1 MQFCLNDDRFFYHT
15 KDLFPW
21 RRRDRHERALARY
34 FNALGST
41 VAGYDKT
48 PSGLTDQLIKE
59 GIDIHFH
66 DSVDNIPETFRVKE
80 GTLIVLT
87 PAIPDDHREL
97 LFFRKNDFPILKRA
111 EVLGMITRNRKTIA
125 VAGTHGKT
133 TVTTLIAWIMSHTKE
148 SCSAFLGGISKNFSS
163 NLVLNKQS
171 HWVVAEADEYDRSF
185 LHLHPYAAVIT
196 AMDADHLDIY
206 GNIEELHKSFAL
218 FTGQISH
225 EGFLVIKKGLPVAKT
240 ASGPRVFTYSLDDK
254 ADYFASAI
262 TLKEAVYTFDVV
274 TPAGT
279 IGSVSLNH
287 PGLVNIENAVAAVA
301 VTHQLGC
308 EERIIRES
316 LASFSG
322 SQRRF
327 DYVLKTGDFV
337 FIDDYAHHPTE
348 IEATVRSVRALYPGK
363 RITGIFQPHLYS
375 RTRDLAIEFARSL
388 SLLDELIL
396 LEIYPA
402 REKPLKG
409 VSAESIL
416 RHVTIADKM
425 ICSRKEVVD
434 VLKGKRTDV
443 LITMGAGDIDRLI
456 EPIKNIYR

>member
-1 MQFCLNDDRFFYHT
+1 MTDFTSIQRIYFLGAGGIGMS
-15 KDLFPW
+15 
-21 RRRDRHERALARY
+21 ALARY
-34 FNALGST
+34 FNALGKK

-48 PSGLTDQLIKE
+48 PSALTDQLIQE
-59 GIDIHFH
+59 GIDLHFDDTI
-66 DSVDNIPETFRVKE
+66 DSIPEAFRVKE
-80 GTLIVLT
+80 GTLVVLT
-87 PAIPDDHREL
+87 PAVPEDHREL
-97 LFFRKNDFPILKRA
+97 LFFRKNGFSLLKRA
-111 EVLGMITRNRKTIA
+111 EVLGIITGNRKTIA

-133 TVTTLIAWIMSHTKE
+133 TVTTMIAWIMSHTRE
-148 SCSAFLGGISKNFSS
+148 SCSAFLGGISKNFNS
-163 NLVLNKQS
+163 NLVLNTQS
-171 HWVVAEADEYDRSF
+171 QWIVAEADEYDRSF

-206 GNIEELHKSFAL
+206 GNLGELHKSFAR
-218 FTGQISH
+218 FSSQIDRN
-225 EGFLVIKKGLPVAKT
+225 GFLVLKKGLPVQR
-240 ASGPRVFTYSLDDK
+240 SDHECPISTYSLNEK
-254 ADYFASAI
+254 ADYFATAI
-262 TLKEAVYTFDVV
+262 TLNETVYTFDVI

-279 IGSVSLNH
+279 IKSVSLNH
-287 PGLVNIENAVAAVA
+287 PGLVNIENAIASVA

-308 EERIIRES
+308 EESIIRES
-316 LASFSG
+316 LASFNG

-327 DYVLKTGDFV
+327 DYVLKTGKLV
-337 FIDDYAHHPTE
+337 FIDDYAHHPRE

-375 RTRDLAIEFARSL
+375 RTRDLAGEFARSL

-425 ICSRKEVVD
+425 ICSKEELVD
-434 VLKGKRTDV
+434 LLKNKKTEV

>member
-1 MQFCLNDDRFFYHT
+1 MNDFSAIQRIYF
-15 KDLFPW
+15 LGAGGIGMS
-21 RRRDRHERALARY
+21 ALARY
-34 FNALGST
+34 FHTLGKK

-48 PSGLTDQLIKE
+48 PSVLTDQLIKE
-59 GIDIHFH
+59 GIDIHFN
-66 DSVDNIPETFRVKE
+66 DSADNIPEPYRAKE

-87 PAIPDDHREL
+87 PAIPEDHREL
-97 LFFRKNDFPILKRA
+97 LYFRKNGFSLLKRA
-111 EVLGMITRNRKTIA
+111 EVLGMITRSRKTIA

-133 TVTTLIAWIMSHTKE
+133 TVTTMIAWIMSHTKE
-148 SCSAFLGGISKNFSS
+148 SCSAFLGGISKNFNS
-163 NLVLNKQS
+163 NLVLNPQS
-171 HWVVAEADEYDRSF
+171 QWIVAEADEYDRSF

-206 GNIEELHKSFAL
+206 GNLEELHKSFAR
-218 FTGQISH
+218 FTGQISR
-225 EGFLVIKKGLPVAKT
+225 EGFLVMKKGLPVERP
-240 ASGPRVFTYSLDDK
+240 GPGYRVLTYSLDEN

-262 TLKEAVYTFDVV
+262 RLNQTVYTFDIR
-274 TPAGT
+274 TPSGT
-279 IGSVSLNH
+279 IQSVSLDH
-287 PGLVNIENAVAAVA
+287 PGLVNIENAIAAVA
-301 VTHQLGC
+301 VAHQLGC
-308 EERIIRES
+308 GESTIRES

-327 DYVLKTGDFV
+327 DYVLKTGSFV
-337 FIDDYAHHPTE
+337 FIDDYAHHPRE

-375 RTRDLAIEFARSL
+375 RTRDLAVEFARSL

-409 VSAESIL
+409 VSSESIL
-416 RHVTIADKM
+416 RHVTIADKR
-425 ICSRKEVVD
+425 ICSKQELAG
-434 VLKGKRTDV
+434 VLKSKKTEV

>member
-1 MQFCLNDDRFFYHT
+1 MPDFSVIQRIYFLGAGGIGMS
-15 KDLFPW
+15 
-21 RRRDRHERALARY
+21 ALARY
-34 FNALGST
+34 FNTLGKK

-48 PSGLTDQLIKE
+48 PSALTDQLINE
-59 GIDIHFH
+59 GIDLHFN
-66 DSVDNIPETFRVKE
+66 DSMESVPEAFRSKE
-80 GTLIVLT
+80 GTLVVLT
-87 PAIPDDHREL
+87 PAIPEDHREL
-97 LFFRKNDFPILKRA
+97 LFFRRNGFLLLKRA
-111 EVLGMITRNRKTIA
+111 EVLGIITRNKKTIA

-133 TVTTLIAWIMSHTKE
+133 TVTAMIAWIMSHTKE

-163 NLVLNKQS
+163 NLVLNAQS
-171 HWVVAEADEYDRSF
+171 QWMVAEADEYDRSF

-206 GNIEELHKSFAL
+206 GNLGELHKTFAL
-218 FTGQISH
+218 FTDQISRD
-225 EGFLVIKKGLPVAKT
+225 GFLVIKRGLPVQRT
-240 ASGPRVFTYSLDDK
+240 DRGCRIITYSLDEK
-254 ADYFASAI
+254 ADYFASAV
-262 TLKEAVYTFDVV
+262 TLNGSVYTFNVN

-279 IGSVSLNH
+279 LRSVSLNH
-287 PGLVNIENAVAAVA
+287 PGLVNIENAIAAVA
-301 VTHQLGC
+301 VTHQLGY
-308 EERIIRES
+308 EERLIRES

-322 SQRRF
+322 IQRRF
-327 DYVLKTGDFV
+327 DYVLNTGNFV
-337 FIDDYAHHPTE
+337 FIDDYAHHPRE

-375 RTRDLAIEFARSL
+375 RTRDLAVEFARSL

-416 RHVTIADKM
+416 RHVTIADKI
-425 ICSRKEVVD
+425 ICSKQELAD
-434 VLKGKRTDV
+434 KLKGKKTDI

-456 EPIKNIYR
+456 DPIKNIYR